1 MTGEPTKIGEPA
13 KIGEEHRF
21 AGQQGFALI
30 TVLFAVLILAT
41 IAASIMAT
49 GRTESRLSRTH
60 LDMAELDA
68 VADAAINITILHLLD
83 PTAEVRPPAD
93 GTPFTIE
100 FAGRRVAVTVLDES
114 GKIDLNMA
122 DAELLRRLLVAAGV
136 GADAAQ
142 PLVDKILDWREPG
155 EGKRLNGAKA
165 KEYNAAG
172 ILYGPRGGPFQ
183 SIEELQ
189 LVLGITPELY
199 ARLAPS
205 LTIYSQTP
213 WVDPG
218 FAPRD
223 VLTALAGMGGDA
235 GLDGLGGTRHGRQ
248 HRGRDDR
255 ACLHDQRRYRR
266 PRPAACRK
274 DGGDPPQRRAGRAGG
289 DLSVA
294 VRRAPAPC
302 SGGEGEERKWR
313 NS

>member
-1 MTGEPTKIGEPA
+1 MRAETPKGED
-13 KIGEEHRF
+13 
-21 AGQQGFALI
+21 GFALI
-30 TVLFAVLILAT
+30 TVLWAVLILAT
-41 IAASIMAT
+41 IAASIIAT

-100 FAGRRVAVTVLDES
+100 FAGRRVTVTVLDES

-165 KEYNAAG
+165 NEYNAAG
-172 ILYGPRGGPFQ
+172 ILYGPRGAPFE

-205 LTIYSQTP
+205 LTVYSQTP
-213 WVDPG
+213 WVDPT
-218 FAPRD
+218 FAPKD
-223 VLTALAGMGGDA
+223 VLTALAGMGGDPVSTVLA
-235 GLDGLGGTRHGRQ
+235 ERGTGSTGGDG
-248 HRGRDDR
+248 R
-255 ACLHDQRRYRR
+255 ACLHDQRRYRG
-266 PRPAACRK
+266 PRSLACRK
-274 DGGDPPQRRAGRAGG
+274 DRGDTAERRPGCAGG

-294 VRRAPAPC
+294 LTRAPAP
-302 SGGEGEERKWR
+302 SLPFPLFPSPPEWR
-313 NS
+313 RG

>member
-1 MTGEPTKIGEPA
+1 MTDEPVNAGSPFDSART
-13 KIGEEHRF
+13 GEEHRF

-83 PTAEVRPPAD
+83 PTAEARPPAD
-93 GTPFTIE
+93 GTPFTVE
-100 FAGRRVAVTVLDES
+100 FAGQRVAVTVLDES

-165 KEYNAAG
+165 NEYNAAG

-223 VLTALAGMGGDA
+223 VLTALAGMGGDPVSTVLA
-235 GLDGLGGTRHGRQ
+235 QRGTGANTGGVMVGHAFTIRADIEGP
-248 HRGRDDR
+248 DR
-255 ACLHDQRRYRR
+255 LHVARTAVIRLSGAPGAPVGIYR
-266 PRPAACRK
+266 
-274 DGGDPPQRRAGRAGG
+274 
-289 DLSVA
+289 
-294 VRRAPAPC
+294 
-302 SGGEGEERKWR
+302 WR
-313 NS
+313 